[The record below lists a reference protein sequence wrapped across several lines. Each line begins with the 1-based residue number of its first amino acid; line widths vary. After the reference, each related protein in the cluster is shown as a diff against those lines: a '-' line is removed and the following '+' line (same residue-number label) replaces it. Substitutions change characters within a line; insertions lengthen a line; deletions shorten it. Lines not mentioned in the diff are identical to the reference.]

1 MPNWGFWGNLGPW
14 RAMGLECTYI
24 VHIIPEFAEQDC
36 TATLY
41 MHRWSHTWFN
51 PRTGMLFSD
60 EAGERD
66 LRGNL
71 CTTRALRAT
80 FRLCS
85 PRRAP
90 KHTPWKRP

>member
-1 MPNWGFWGNLGPW
+1 MLKLMPIPHVLHVK
-14 RAMGLECTYI
+14 E
-24 VHIIPEFAEQDC
+24 IIP
-36 TATLY
+36 TG
-41 MHRWSHTWFN
+41 R
-51 PRTGMLFSD
+51 RTFFFL
-60 EAGERD
+60 

-71 CTTRALRAT
+71 CTACALRAT